1 VYNEIFQRGKAV
13 SGLGKRIKR
22 FFIMQESGVLILTVL
37 FIIVVASRSRVFLSP
52 ANILDVLRASGFTLI
67 TTVGMTMVLISG
79 GLDLSV
85 GSVLALGGIACSAV
99 LAAGFPLIMGVLAG
113 IGVGALVGMV
123 NALIIVRMGIPS
135 LMVTLGTQYI
145 ARGVCVGITKGVPIY
160 PLPQA
165 FQNLEQKNWLW
176 RLPNIVIIAGLIAV
190 VAFVVVKYT
199 TFGRNVYAV
208 GGTKEA
214 ARISG
219 VNVNRVSFSVYVF
232 TGALAGLTGVLM
244 AARLASGQPNAG
256 TGYELTVIA
265 AAVIGGTSAFG
276 GVGSIVGS
284 ALGAIFMQIMG
295 NSLTLMRIDVYWQS
309 VAIGVI
315 LLVAVIIDQ
324 YRRTTLMR
332 SSIGE

>member
-1 VYNEIFQRGKAV
+1 
-13 SGLGKRIKR
+13 
-22 FFIMQESGVLILTVL
+22 MQESGVLILTVL
-37 FIIVVASRSRVFLSP
+37 FIIVVTARNQVFISP
-52 ANILDVLRASGFTLI
+52 ANIFDVLRASGFTLI
-67 TTVGMTMVLISG
+67 TTVGMTMVLIAG

-85 GSVLALGGIACSAV
+85 GSVLGLGGIVCSMA
-99 LAAGFPLIMGVLAG
+99 LAAGFPIIIAILAG
-113 IGVGALVGMV
+113 VASGAFVGLV
-123 NALIIVRMGIPS
+123 NAFIIVKMGISS
-135 LMVTLGTQYI
+135 LMVTLGTQYV
-145 ARGVCVGITKGVPIY
+145 ARGVCMGLTKGVPIY

-165 FQNLEQKNWLW
+165 FQNLEQKNWFW
-176 RLPNIVIIAGLIAV
+176 SVPNVVIIAALIAFI
-190 VAFVVVKYT
+190 AFIVMKYT
-199 TFGRNVYAV
+199 IFGRNVYAV
-208 GGTKEA
+208 GGNQEA

-219 VNVNRVSFSVYVF
+219 VNVRRIAFSVYIL

-244 AARLASGQPNAG
+244 TARLASGQPNAG

-295 NSLTLMRIDVYWQS
+295 NSLTIMRINVYWQNM
-309 VAIGVI
+309 AIGII

-332 SSIGE
+332 SGIGAS

>member
-1 VYNEIFQRGKAV
+1 MKKVRN
-13 SGLGKRIKR
+13 RIKR

-37 FIIVVASRSRVFLSP
+37 FIIVVTARNRVFLTP
-52 ANILDVLRASGFTLI
+52 ANIFDVLRSSGFTLI
-67 TTVGMTMVLISG
+67 TTVGMTMVLIAG

-85 GSVLALGGIACSAV
+85 GSVLALGGIVCSMA
-99 LAAGFPLIMGVLAG
+99 LAAGFPMIIAVLAG
-113 IGVGALVGMV
+113 MGAGALVGLV
-123 NALIIVRMGIPS
+123 NAFIIVKMGISS

-145 ARGVCVGITKGVPIY
+145 ARGVCMGLTKGVPIY

-176 RLPNIVIIAGLIAV
+176 RIPNVVIIAGLIALIT
-190 VAFVVVKYT
+190 FVVMKYT

-208 GGTKEA
+208 GGNQEA

-219 VNVNRVSFSVYVF
+219 VNVSKISFSVYVL

-244 AARLASGQPNAG
+244 AARLASGQPGAG

-276 GVGSIVGS
+276 GIGSIIGS

-295 NSLTLMRIDVYWQS
+295 NSLTIMRIDVYWQN

-315 LLVAVIIDQ
+315 LLIAVIIDQ
-324 YRRTTLMR
+324 YRRTTLMK
-332 SSIGE
+332 SGIGG